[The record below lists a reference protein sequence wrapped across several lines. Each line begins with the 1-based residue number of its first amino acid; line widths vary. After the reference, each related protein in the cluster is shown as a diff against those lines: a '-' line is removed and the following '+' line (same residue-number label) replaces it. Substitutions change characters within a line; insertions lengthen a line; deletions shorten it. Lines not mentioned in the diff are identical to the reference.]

1 MSLRRIVPLLHVESI
16 EAVLP
21 FWVEKLGFRPAMQ
34 INEGAALGFVLL
46 ARDSSQVMLQSRA
59 SVRRDT
65 PALADLGAPGSGLLY
80 LEVQGLDTWIA
91 QLGDVPVRVPLRRT
105 SYGAR
110 EIAVADPAGH
120 TVVLAEFA

>member
-1 MSLRRIVPLLHVESI
+1 
-16 EAVLP
+16 
-21 FWVEKLGFRPAMQ
+21 MQ
-34 INEGAALGFVLL
+34 VNEGAALGFVLL
-46 ARDSSQVMLQSRA
+46 ARDSSQLMLQSRA
-59 SVRRDT
+59 SVRRDS
-65 PALADLGAPGSGLLY
+65 PALAELGAPGSGLLY
-80 LEVQGLDTWIA
+80 LEVQGLDAWIA